1 MTKKMPKPRKD
12 KDEYAVFD
20 SLSRS
25 EIHAGLGET
34 QDFMMNLSIEGAPKY
49 VVGHGYR
56 KAALAGRLED
66 YLKTLEKD
74 KSVSFELLKMVGQ
87 RPILKTNPTGKWYG
101 TVMHCTQC
109 DDDRHEFSE
118 EVQLVLEGIRGLK
131 ADTHSL
137 KNPETR
143 EWPDGRFGYEIFNEL
158 GVWLRHALTDEGFLA
173 RRRRRREQ
181 ARRHYTSGKTYIDDL
196 FARHSRLV
204 VLRIDFGYRDWTKAE
219 NNMISSKALDE
230 ARRDLARFLNNRRS
244 NTVFDHMVGH
254 IWKLEEGTTKG
265 YHFHVMFFFD
275 GSKVQQDV
283 HLAKVLGEYWQDV
296 VTKGEGCFYS
306 CNGHKN
312 KYRRLGIGRIEHD
325 DHEMRGNLLLALAYM
340 TKADQYL
347 RVRADAAR
355 IFGKGVVKARL
366 SAAGRPR
373 RKPDASDT
381 PSKVDN
387 DQNLDDDS
395 LSETN

>member
-1 MTKKMPKPRKD
+1 MTKKVPKARKD
-12 KDEYAVFD
+12 KDEYETFD

-25 EIHAGLGET
+25 DIYTGLGET
-34 QDFMMNLSIEGAPKY
+34 QDFMMNSSIEGAPKY
-49 VVGHGYR
+49 VVGRGYR
-56 KAALAGRLED
+56 PAAMASRLED
-66 YLKTLEKD
+66 FLKALEKD
-74 KSVSFELLKMVGQ
+74 TSVPFELLKMVGQ
-87 RPILKTNPTGKWYG
+87 RPILKTNPLGKWYG

-109 DDDRHEFSE
+109 DDGRHEFSE
-118 EVQLVLEGIRGLK
+118 GVHLVLDGIRALK
-131 ADTHSL
+131 ADTRSL
-137 KNPETR
+137 NNPEAR
-143 EWPDGRFGYEIFNEL
+143 EWPDGRYGYEVYNEL

-181 ARRHYTSGKTYIDDL
+181 ARRHFISAKTYVDDI
-196 FARHSRLV
+196 FARYSRPL
-204 VLRIDFGYRDWTKAE
+204 VLRIDFGYRDWTKPE
-219 NNMISSKALDE
+219 NNMISGKTLDE
-230 ARRDLARFLNNRRS
+230 ARRDLARFFNNRRS
-244 NTVFDHMVGH
+244 NSVFDHMVGY

-283 HLAKVLGEYWQDV
+283 YLAKELGKYWQDI
-296 VTKGEGCFYS
+296 VTKREGCFYS
-306 CNGHKN
+306 CNEHKE

-325 DHEMRGNLLLALAYM
+325 DHEKRGNLLLALAYM

-347 RVRADAAR
+347 RVRADSAR

-373 RKPDASDT
+373 RKLDGSD
-381 PSKVDN
+381 PKPKVDH

-395 LSETN
+395 LPETN